1 MKSISAEGGG
11 GGDRVFFPREGRE
24 TDYFYAG
31 RGGRWL

>member
-1 MKSISAEGGG
+1 MKSISGEGRGG
-11 GGDRVFFPREGRE
+11 HRVLFPREGRE